1 MKIKII
7 NPNTTQAMTDGIRE
21 AALTVARPD
30 TEIICVSPEK
40 GPVSIENHH
49 DEVYA
54 SVGVVEEV
62 RKSANDGIDAFNTA
76 CYGDPGLYPA
86 REVASVP
93 VGGNDHTGH
102 DKLHRLPHRGCK
114 NAVLR

>member
-1 MKIKII
+1 MGE
-7 NPNTTQAMTDGIRE
+7 NNENQ
-21 AALTVARPD
+21 
-30 TEIICVSPEK
+30 
-40 GPVSIENHH
+40 NHH

-62 RKSANDGIDAFNTA
+62 RKSANDGIDAFITA

-93 VGGNDHTGH
+93 VGGNDNTGH

>member
-21 AALTVARPD
+21 AALTVARSD

-49 DEVYA
+49 A
-54 SVGVVEEV
+54 SLNNQ
-62 RKSANDGIDAFNTA
+62 K
-76 CYGDPGLYPA
+76 
-86 REVASVP
+86 
-93 VGGNDHTGH
+93 
-102 DKLHRLPHRGCK
+102 
-114 NAVLR
+114 